1 VNAAFPGLGTVIN
14 VATVVVGALLGM
26 AVGHR
31 LPERT
36 RSLVTDCLGLVT
48 LLIAALSCVSVTDA
62 SLREAVGTGVPVLV
76 VLGSLLMG
84 GITGSLLRI
93 EERLEGLAGTIQSW
107 MARRRRFA
115 GGDRAEGDRAEGDPA
130 WGDRAGGD
138 RAGGDRAEGDRAE
151 GDPAWG
157 DRGGGG
163 RAGGDRGGG
172 DRAGGDRAG
181 AATAGNTA
189 GDAAADDSPRARER
203 FIEGWLTASL
213 LFCVGPLTILGSLSD
228 GLGRGIEQLTL
239 KAVLD
244 GFAAMAFASSFGVGV
259 LMSAVSVAVIQGLLT
274 GVGVL
279 LGSVLPDANIAALT
293 ATGGLMLVGISLR
306 LLRIRDIP
314 VANMLP
320 ALIVAPVLT
329 QVVVALRRA

>member
-1 VNAAFPGLGTVIN
+1 VSAAFPGLGTVIN

-31 LPERT
+31 LPDRT

-48 LLIAALSCVSVTDA
+48 LLIAGLSCASVTDG
-62 SLREAVGTGVPVLV
+62 SLRAAVGAGVPVLV
-76 VLGSLLMG
+76 VLGSLLVG
-84 GITGSLLRI
+84 GVTGSLLRL
-93 EERLEGLAGTIQSW
+93 EERLEGLAGMVQSRV
-107 MARRRRFA
+107 ARGRGSAGSGSA
-115 GGDRAEGDRAEGDPA
+115 GGDP
-130 WGDRAGGD
+130 
-138 RAGGDRAEGDRAE
+138 
-151 GDPAWG
+151 
-157 DRGGGG
+157 
-163 RAGGDRGGG
+163 
-172 DRAGGDRAG
+172 
-181 AATAGNTA
+181 
-189 GDAAADDSPRARER
+189 AADSPAGVSARARER

-244 GFAAMAFASSFGVGV
+244 GFAAMAFASSFGIGV
-259 LMSAVSVAVIQGLLT
+259 LMSAISVAVIQGLLT
-274 GVGVL
+274 VVGVL
-279 LGSVLPDANIAALT
+279 LGSVLPDAHIAALT

-320 ALIVAPVLT
+320 ALVVAPVLT
-329 QVVVALRRA
+329 QVVVALR

>member
-115 GGDRAEGDRAEGDPA
+115 GGDPA
-130 WGDRAGGD
+130 GGDRAGGD
-138 RAGGDRAEGDRAE
+138 RAWGDRRAEGDRAEGDRAE

-157 DRGGGG
+157 DRGG
-163 RAGGDRGGG
+163 D
-172 DRAGGDRAG
+172 DRAGGDRAR

-189 GDAAADDSPRARER
+189 GDPAADESARARER

>member
-115 GGDRAEGDRAEGDPA
+115 GGDPAGGDRAEGDPA
-130 WGDRAGGD
+130 
-138 RAGGDRAEGDRAE
+138 
-151 GDPAWG
+151 
-157 DRGGGG
+157 
-163 RAGGDRGGG
+163 GGDRG
-172 DRAGGDRAG
+172 GGDRAG

-189 GDAAADDSPRARER
+189 GDPAADDSARARER